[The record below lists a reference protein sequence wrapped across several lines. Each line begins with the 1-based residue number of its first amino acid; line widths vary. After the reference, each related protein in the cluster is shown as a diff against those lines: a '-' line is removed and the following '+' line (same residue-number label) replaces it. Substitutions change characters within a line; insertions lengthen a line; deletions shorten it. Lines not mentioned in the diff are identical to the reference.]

1 MIVWLQFRARIS
13 IQQRD
18 SCNFAFPDCTREIF
32 RAIVSYALNRL
43 VPTVRDR
50 VAVETFLA
58 ESTVS
63 KPSAAETHVI
73 EEEQNTTQHVTQQHP
88 ATELVSD
95 AQTATDHIT
104 AEQINQLEAL
114 KQDETENVRQ

>member
-1 MIVWLQFRARIS
+1 MNVWLQFRARIS

-18 SCNFAFPDCTREIF
+18 SCNFAFPDFTREIF

-63 KPSAAETHVI
+63 KPSAAQSHVI
-73 EEEQNTTQHVTQQHP
+73 EEEQNTTQHVTQQRP